1 MDTSVVTEEYEGK
14 CNICG
19 VSNLF
24 KRENFRTRETF
35 LCSSCRGS
43 LRYRA
48 QADAVLREYAA
59 EGVSTIEALIE
70 SETFRHIRL
79 YEPGVVGP
87 FRKLFRTMS
96 NYEQSFYWE
105 DVAEGAKKD
114 GMVCQNLERLTY
126 ADETFDLIVSSDV
139 FEHVRRPF
147 QGFAEIRRVLKQGGR
162 HIFSVPANDNLRADS
177 VSRVDTSS
185 DNDVL
190 LLPAVYHG
198 NGTAG
203 GRSLVYTDFGADVV
217 DKLGEIGLPTQIF
230 YYTPAPG
237 FPRQLTFVSR
247 RA

>member
-1 MDTSVVTEEYEGK
+1 MDTSVVTEEYEGE

-19 VSNLF
+19 ASNLF

-48 QADAVLREYAA
+48 QADAALREYAA
-59 EGVSTIEALIE
+59 EGVSSIKALIE
-70 SETFRHIRL
+70 SEMFRHIRL
-79 YEPGVVGP
+79 YEPGIVGP
-87 FRKLFRTMS
+87 FRKLFRSVS

-105 DVAEGAKKD
+105 DVPEGAKRD

-126 ADETFDLIVSSDV
+126 DDESFDLVVTSDV

-147 QGFAEIRRVLKQGGR
+147 QAFAEVRRVLKPGGR
-162 HIFSVPANDNLRADS
+162 HIFSIPANDPLRADS

-185 DNDVL
+185 DTDVL

-203 GRSLVYTDFGADVV
+203 GRSLVYTDFGSDVLG
-217 DKLGEIGLPTQIF
+217 KLGEIGFPTEIS
-230 YYTPAPG
+230 YYSPAPG

>member
-1 MDTSVVTEEYEGK
+1 MNTSAVTEEYEGV

-19 VSNLF
+19 AANLF
-24 KRENFRTRETF
+24 KRENIRTRETF

-48 QADAVLREYAA
+48 QADAILREYAP
-59 EGVSTIEALIE
+59 EGVSTIKALIE
-70 SETFRHIRL
+70 SETFGHIRL

-87 FRKLFRTMS
+87 FRRLFQTMS
-96 NYEQSFYWE
+96 SYEQSFYWE
-105 DVAEGAKKD
+105 DVAEGNKKD

-126 ADETFDLIVSSDV
+126 PDETFDLVVSSDV
-139 FEHVRRPF
+139 FEHVRKPYV
-147 QGFAEIRRVLKQGGR
+147 GFAEVRRVLKQGGR

-185 DNDVL
+185 DNDIF

-203 GRSLVYTDFGADVV
+203 GRSLVYTDFGTDVL
-217 DKLGEIGLPTQIF
+217 DKLGEIGLTTQIF
-230 YYTPAPG
+230 YYAPAPG

-247 RA
+247 RD